1 MHHHMYRRLALMGVF
16 SFVAMYI
23 LMYAMVDRVA
33 NVFMSYNQ
41 FYMAALMTSP
51 MIAIELLLMG
61 VMYGNKK
68 LNATLIAISILAL
81 GLFWFAIRS
90 QAAIDDTEFLR
101 SMIPHHAG
109 AILMCEEADITDPEI
124 QTLCDDI
131 IAGQQEEID
140 WMSSKLRALE

>member
-1 MHHHMYRRLALMGVF
+1 MYRRLALMGVF

-23 LMYAMVDRVA
+23 LMYAMVDRFA
-33 NVFMSYNQ
+33 NAFMSYNQ

-68 LNATLIAISILAL
+68 LNAALIAISILAL

-124 QTLCDDI
+124 QTLCDNI

-140 WMSSKLRALE
+140 WMSSKLRALQ